1 MAAAPGSPSRA
12 MTVPSSA
19 IPVAVQGWSWTAAL
33 MGVANLLIG
42 GLLVQIVRTRPTL
55 KKIANEREANL
66 LTERAAEMERMG
78 ERIEALE
85 AQIEQQRA
93 RHEAERALDRHRLNN
108 MDQCLNYLF
117 MVFEKM
123 PEKVPE
129 AMAAVKDMRA
139 RQLETEALEKATIH
153 AVEIKKAEG
162 KTI

>member
-1 MAAAPGSPSRA
+1 
-12 MTVPSSA
+12 
-19 IPVAVQGWSWTAAL
+19 

-42 GLLVQIVRTRPTL
+42 GLLVAIVRTRPAL

-66 LTERAAEMERMG
+66 LNERAEEMEAMRA
-78 ERIEALE
+78 RVDALE
-85 AQIEQQRA
+85 AKLERERA

-139 RQLETEALEKATIH
+139 EQLKAEAIEKATIH
-153 AVEIKKAEG
+153 AAEIQKAGGEE
-162 KTI
+162 

>member
-1 MAAAPGSPSRA
+1 M
-12 MTVPSSA
+12 PSS
-19 IPVAVQGWSWTAAL
+19 IPVTVSGFTWTAAL
-33 MGVANLLIG
+33 MGLANLLIG

-66 LTERAAEMERMG
+66 LSERAAEMERMG

-85 AQIEQQRA
+85 AQLEQQRA

-108 MDQCLNYLF
+108 MDQCLTYLF

-139 RQLETEALEKATIH
+139 EQLKAEAVEKATIH
-153 AVEIKKAEG
+153 AVEIKKASE
-162 KTI
+162 KLP

>member
-1 MAAAPGSPSRA
+1 MAGSA
-12 MTVPSSA
+12 VPVVVS
-19 IPVAVQGWSWTAAL
+19 GWSWTAAL

-42 GLLVQIVRTRPTL
+42 GLLVQIIRTRPTL

-78 ERIEALE
+78 ERIAALE
-85 AQIEQQRA
+85 AQLEQQRT

-139 RQLETEALEKATIH
+139 DQLKAEALEKAAIH
-153 AVEIKKAEG
+153 AAAITQAKGAGE
-162 KTI
+162 